1 MQIDANLPSRQYLGY
16 ETALLALARH
26 RAAPGTAGQGI
37 EGYGKMIA
45 VIQSEQN
52 PALASPSGYPM
63 HKPSSEQS
71 RRLYPQPIA
80 PHAPGFERVCRTHLE
95 RKSAMTS
102 SAMARNIINALVAVL
117 SVAALMA
124 MPALASAEAF
134 FLDSNATGFFIS
146 QQGHLVTA
154 YHAVENR
161 KVAVVLPD
169 GRAVS
174 ADLVKHNKEADL
186 ALLKISETTP
196 FLPIA
201 RPENIDIGLEIMTI
215 GYPMM
220 TVQGRSA
227 KASRGIIN
235 SLVGFHED
243 KSSFQFDAA
252 TARGNSGGPV
262 IGPGGMVVG
271 VVNGKLHTTK
281 VLERTKEWIVNVN
294 YATNV
299 TTLLQFLDG
308 VDGLPAPK
316 PLMADTA
323 LNVRKLAAETRG
335 AIVPVVSDMSAM
347 KPAPSKI
354 SD

>member
-1 MQIDANLPSRQYLGY
+1 M
-16 ETALLALARH
+16 
-26 RAAPGTAGQGI
+26 
-37 EGYGKMIA
+37 
-45 VIQSEQN
+45 VV
-52 PALASPSGYPM
+52 PM
-63 HKPSSEQS
+63 
-71 RRLYPQPIA
+71 Y
-80 PHAPGFERVCRTHLE
+80 
-95 RKSAMTS
+95 
-102 SAMARNIINALVAVL
+102 
-117 SVAALMA
+117 
-124 MPALASAEAF
+124 ASAEAF

-146 QQGHLVTA
+146 HQGHLVTA

-174 ADLVKHNKEADL
+174 ADLVKHNKQADL

-220 TVQGRSA
+220 TVQGTSA

-262 IGPGGMVVG
+262 IGPGGIVVG

-308 VDGLPAPK
+308 VNGLPAPT
-316 PLMADTA
+316 PLMADA
-323 LNVRKLAAETRG
+323 PMNVRKLVAETRG

-347 KPAPSKI
+347 KQAPSAI

>member
-1 MQIDANLPSRQYLGY
+1 MNTQ
-16 ETALLALARH
+16 H
-26 RAAPGTAGQGI
+26 
-37 EGYGKMIA
+37 
-45 VIQSEQN
+45 SE
-52 PALASPSGYPM
+52 P
-63 HKPSSEQS
+63 S
-71 RRLYPQPIA
+71 RRLYPLPLPFDSGYELGYCNSLALRIVYA
-80 PHAPGFERVCRTHLE
+80 L
-95 RKSAMTS
+95 SAWL
-102 SAMARNIINALVAVL
+102 SA
-117 SVAALMA
+117 AAFMLLPMH
-124 MPALASAEAF
+124 ASAEGF

-174 ADLVKHNKEADL
+174 ADLIKHNKHADL

-201 RPENIDIGLEIMTI
+201 RPENIDIGLEIITI

-220 TVQGRSA
+220 TVQGTSA

-262 IGPGGMVVG
+262 IGPGGIVVG

-316 PLMADTA
+316 PLMVDAP
-323 LNVRKLAAETRG
+323 LNVRKLVAETRS

-347 KPAPSKI
+347 RQAPPAI

>member
-26 RAAPGTAGQGI
+26 RAAPGTSGQGI

-52 PALASPSGYPM
+52 PALTSPSGYPM

-71 RRLYPQPIA
+71 RNLYPTTSALLA
-80 PHAPGFERVCRTHLE
+80 PKLGIGCSNRLR
-95 RKSAMTS
+95 RKSAMTGNV
-102 SAMARNIINALVAVL
+102 MAQKIIFALLTVL
-117 SVAALMA
+117 SAATFMA
-124 MPALASAEAF
+124 MPMLASAEAF

-186 ALLKISETTP
+186 ALLKISENTP

-308 VDGLPAPK
+308 VEGLPAPK
-316 PLMADTA
+316 PLIADTE
-323 LNVRKLAAETRG
+323 LNVRKLATETRG

-347 KPAPSKI
+347 NPAPSKI